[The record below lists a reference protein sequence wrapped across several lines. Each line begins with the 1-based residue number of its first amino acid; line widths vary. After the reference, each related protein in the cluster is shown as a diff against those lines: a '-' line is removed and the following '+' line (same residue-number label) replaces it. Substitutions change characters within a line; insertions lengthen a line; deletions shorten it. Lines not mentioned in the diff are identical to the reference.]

1 MTWNL
6 FHTLAE
12 RFKFLKWMKDS
23 SMEPT
28 QNDKK
33 LDANSKTDENS
44 SSAVEVL
51 LNKLRKTGITAI
63 LTMNKKEQITV
74 SNWAHDLVNRYDAI
88 LKNNP
93 MKLKDIAELPCSKM
107 DAKLAIKLLL
117 LVSVEKGLKDNAVV
131 KLKDTFVRLGTFQSI
146 DPEDIS
152 KLTKHLSY
160 IKKQPTDADTSSFP
174 ELNNY
179 MDLILSEQK
188 ALLEEINNFIG
199 DILKIKKDVR

>member
-1 MTWNL
+1 
-6 FHTLAE
+6 
-12 RFKFLKWMKDS
+12 MKEF

-28 QNDKK
+28 KNDKK
-33 LDANSKTDENS
+33 RYATSITKKNS

-51 LNKLRKTGITAI
+51 LNKLRKMGITAI

-74 SNWAHDLVNRYDAI
+74 SNWAHDLVNQYDAI

-117 LVSVEKGLKDNAVV
+117 LVSVEKGLKDNTVV

-146 DPEDIS
+146 DQEDIS

-160 IKKQPTDADTSSFP
+160 IQKQPTDVDTSSFP
-174 ELNNY
+174 ELNKY

-188 ALLEEINNFIG
+188 ALLDEINSFIG
-199 DILKIKKDVR
+199 DVLKIKKDVR

>member
-1 MTWNL
+1 MRD
-6 FHTLAE
+6 F
-12 RFKFLKWMKDS
+12 

-44 SSAVEVL
+44 SPAVEVL

-63 LTMNKKEQITV
+63 LTMNKKEQITM
-74 SNWAHDLVNRYDAI
+74 SNWAHDLVNQYDAT

-93 MKLKDIAELPCSKM
+93 MKLKNIAELPCSKM

-117 LVSVEKGLKDNAVV
+117 LVSVEKGLKDNTVV

-146 DPEDIS
+146 NPEDIS

-160 IKKQPTDADTSSFP
+160 IQKQSTDTDTSSFP

-188 ALLEEINNFIG
+188 ALLDEINSFIG
-199 DILKIKKDVR
+199 DILKIKKVVR

>member
-1 MTWNL
+1 M
-6 FHTLAE
+6 
-12 RFKFLKWMKDS
+12 RDS

-74 SNWAHDLVNRYDAI
+74 SNWAHDLVNQYDAI

-117 LVSVEKGLKDNAVV
+117 LVSVEKGLKDNTVV

-160 IKKQPTDADTSSFP
+160 IQKQPTDADTSSFP

-188 ALLEEINNFIG
+188 ALLDEINSFIG
-199 DILKIKKDVR
+199 DILKIKKTLDKTASY